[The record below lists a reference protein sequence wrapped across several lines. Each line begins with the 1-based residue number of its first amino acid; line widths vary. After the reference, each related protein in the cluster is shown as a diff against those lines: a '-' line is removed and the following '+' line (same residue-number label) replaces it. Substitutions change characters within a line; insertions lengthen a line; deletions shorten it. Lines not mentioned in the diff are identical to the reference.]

1 MLEIVAQAVIN
12 GLLIGGIYALVSIG
26 VTLIFGVIKIV
37 NFAQGEFV
45 MIGMYISFFL
55 ATQFGIDPIVSLVV
69 SMPALFVVGVLIQH
83 FLIRRVLGL
92 NDLPQIFLTFA
103 LSLLIL
109 NLALMLLTANYRTV
123 HTWYSDEA
131 LHLGGLYIP
140 VAKLIAFVLAMV
152 LSGLLWVFL
161 HATDLGKAMRA
172 AAQKPEVAMLMG
184 INPNRVFCVALGIA
198 LALAGAAGSLL
209 MPFYPAYPMVG
220 QVFVLMAFVAVV
232 LGTLGNVVGALIASL
247 MMGVAESLGIQ
258 FVGADSGLIVV
269 FMMLLLTLAVRPSGL
284 AGGRVR

>member
-1 MLEIVAQAVIN
+1 MWETVAQAVIN
-12 GLLIGGIYALVSIG
+12 GLLIGGVYALVSIG
-26 VTLIFGVIKIV
+26 VTLIFGVVKIV

-55 ATQFGIDPIVSLVV
+55 FTRFGMDPLV
-69 SMPALFVVGVLIQH
+69 SMPVLFAIGALVQH

-109 NLALMLLTANYRTV
+109 NLALMLFTANYRTV

-131 LHLGGLYIP
+131 LHIGGLYIP

-172 AAQKPEVAMLMG
+172 AAQNRDVAQLMG
-184 INPNRVFCVALGIA
+184 INPDRVFAVALGIA

-209 MPFYPAYPMVG
+209 MPFYQIG
-220 QVFVLMAFVAVV
+220 R
-232 LGTLGNVVGALIASL
+232 ASCR
-247 MMGVAESLGIQ
+247 E
-258 FVGADSGLIVV
+258 
-269 FMMLLLTLAVRPSGL
+269 
-284 AGGRVR
+284 